1 MRPLIDRRTLFL
13 AGGASLLIAAG
24 EGPDSL
30 ARAALDDAAR
40 LPPAERLD
48 ALRRINLH
56 GLSTGVRLDVA
67 AAIRGATLQ
76 AAMADRRDAT
86 ALYALHLRLHSGTD
100 ATPIETYSLA
110 LDRARSLTAR
120 ADRLLRGEGLA
131 SGSVA
136 DRLRQMARDPRYLYS
151 DDDAGRDRAVA
162 DMNGWLASARAL
174 LPRQFGMIPAAVDH
188 VSVRRM
194 TPAEEAAGKAG
205 YRSLPSFDGTTR
217 GAYFVDLH
225 EIGRRPQ
232 WTLRSVVH
240 HELLPGHMMQLP
252 LQARADPHPL
262 RLAAATGFIEGW
274 AIYAEQLAMESG
286 IYAQD
291 PRGEIGCLQWLLFR
305 LGRAL
310 IDVGINAFGWT
321 DDVALA
327 FLRDLQGDPMIF
339 APFEKDIARARSAP
353 GSLAGDVLNWLGFEQ
368 LVQRGGDKRR
378 IRDRV
383 LAHGAAPLILLSGIS
398 AR

>member
-13 AGGASLLIAAG
+13 AGGASLLIAG
-24 EGPDSL
+24 DGPDSR
-30 ARAALDDAAR
+30 ARAALDDAAH
-40 LPPAERLD
+40 LLPAERLA
-48 ALRRINLH
+48 ALRRINRH
-56 GLSTGVRLDVA
+56 GHSRGVRLDVA
-67 AAIRGATLQ
+67 AAIRGAALQ
-76 AAMADRRDAT
+76 AAIADQRKAT
-86 ALYALHLRLHSGTD
+86 ARYALQLRLHSGTD
-100 ATPIETYSLA
+100 ATPTETYSLA

-120 ADRLLRGEGLA
+120 ADRLLRGEGLT
-131 SGSVA
+131 SGTVA
-136 DRLRQMARDPRYLYS
+136 ERLGQMARDPRYLYS
-151 DDDAGRDRAVA
+151 ADDAGRDRAVA
-162 DMNGWLASARAL
+162 DMNGWLASARGL
-174 LPRQFGMIPAAVDH
+174 LPQQFGKVPAAVDH

-194 TPAEEAAGKAG
+194 TPADEAAGRAG
-205 YRSLPSFDGTTR
+205 YRSLPSFDGTAP
-217 GAYFVDLH
+217 GVYFVDLH
-225 EIGRRPQ
+225 EISRRPQ

-262 RLAAATGFIEGW
+262 RLAAAGGFLEGW
-274 AIYAEQLAMESG
+274 AIYAEQLAAESG

-310 IDVGINAFGWT
+310 IDVGVNVFGWS

-327 FLRDLQGDPMIF
+327 FLRDLQGDPVIF
-339 APFEKDIARARSAP
+339 APFEKDIARARNAP

-368 LVQRGGDKRR
+368 LVQRGGDRR
-378 IRDRV
+378 RVHDRL
-383 LAHGAAPLILLSGIS
+383 LAHGAVPLVLLAGSL